1 MNAKA
6 KGSRNERR
14 SIRLL
19 EAMGY
24 CCTRAA
30 ASLGVFDI
38 IAICPVDVLLI
49 QVKSNEWPRSEEME
63 QIKLFRA
70 PPNARKMIHRYR
82 DGVRLP
88 DVKEL

>member
-24 CCTRAA
+24 ACTRAA
-30 ASLGVFDI
+30 ASLGVFDL
-38 IAICPVDVLLI
+38 IAISPVDILLV
-49 QVKSNEWPRSEEME
+49 QVKSNQWPRAEEME

-70 PPNARKMIHRYR
+70 PPNTKKLVHRWVDR
-82 DGVRLP
+82 RRLP
-88 DVKEL
+88 DVRQI